1 MKQRSVIFS
10 TVIIA
15 LIFPLLIK
23 QLFSLINKF
32 GSELLPEKGQFLFAY
47 FTMEKSTY
55 LTFMSIEATV
65 LVAFTIY
72 WMQKRNEQL
81 KEKELK
87 EKAKKILFS
96 TLVAAL
102 KQVHRLSRLDL
113 FETQE
118 YRFVRIS
125 ERHFEA
131 ITDIDGLSDED
142 ILYLINL
149 LKELQYLVEEEK
161 EVAVFEIRQRINQLI
176 RYIMIPHYVQYR
188 HIVAEPKDVF
198 EMMNEQLL
206 MILRKFD
213 YAQESESK
221 SIYSSNEGQVIIK
234 CDENHQFTVYDKSA
248 KKVSDAR
255 IDNKGICTGWAKL
268 YDEGKLLY
276 EGEWKDYH
284 KHGQGKEYIDDYGEY
299 YYTSKDGI
307 WKYGELW
314 EGRIYDVL
322 VSSDGGLIDE
332 SLIQIDKLFLDE
344 RATRIKDFAKYG
356 LTNFAVKEG
365 IMELDTTEPIRE
377 VKASYEDKYG
387 EVEWY
392 TDYSLDD
399 YDEELPEITVVFNN
413 IENLLFTSDIDVQL
427 LPLPTEVSPDEI
439 PSNLQKYIKD
449 GEIERYNAQLP
460 EAIAQVE
467 AFNQD
472 VTRFEYAQAYGVELD
487 LTVMNQGIRKA
498 NDILIDLTFPV
509 GLIIIEGEKETLDY
523 PDIPELVENP
533 LDKAHKR
540 MLGMD
545 KSLALMGRMGLF
557 SSTTIKFNPDLLTSI
572 GQPNRNYWT
581 DLNEDELSIHC
592 AELLHTTQRTFNG
605 KYLLV
610 PMQAGVFEVQ
620 GSAICEEYS
629 SRKEFILE
637 IVISDEG
644 MDVTEQEL
652 NSEGEI

>member
-1 MKQRSVIFS
+1 MKQRVVIFF
-10 TVIIA
+10 TVFMA
-15 LIFPLLIK
+15 LIFPLLTK
-23 QLFSLINKF
+23 QLLLLINKF
-32 GSELLPEKGQFLFAY
+32 GSTLLPEKGQHLFAY
-47 FTMEKSTY
+47 FTMDKSTY

-113 FETQE
+113 YEIQE
-118 YRFVRIS
+118 YRFIRIS
-125 ERHFEA
+125 ERHFES
-131 ITDIDGLSDED
+131 ITEIDGLSDEE
-142 ILYLINL
+142 ILYLNNL

-161 EVAVFEIRQRINQLI
+161 EVAVYEIRQQINRLI
-176 RYIMIPHYVQYR
+176 HYIMIPHYVQYR
-188 HIVAEPKDVF
+188 HIVAEPKDAF
-198 EMMNEQLL
+198 EMMDEQLL
-206 MILRKFD
+206 KILRKFN

-234 CDENHQFTVYDKSA
+234 CDANHQCVVYDKLA
-248 KKVSDAR
+248 EKISDAK
-255 IDNKGICTGWAKL
+255 IDNKGIYMGWAKQ
-268 YDEGKLLY
+268 YDEEKLLY
-276 EGEWKDYH
+276 EGEWKDYK
-284 KHGQGKEYIDDYGEY
+284 KHGQGKEYIDDSGEY

-307 WKYGELW
+307 WKNGELW
-314 EGRIYDVL
+314 DGKIYDVL
-322 VSSDGGLIDE
+322 VSSDGELIDE
-332 SLIQIDKLFLDE
+332 SIIQIDKRFLDE
-344 RATRIKDFAKYG
+344 RATRIKDFSQYG
-356 LTNFAVKEG
+356 LTNFVVKAG

-392 TDYSLDD
+392 THYSLDD
-399 YDEELPEITVVFNN
+399 NAEELPDITVVFNN
-413 IENLLFTSDIDVQL
+413 MENLLFTPDIDVQL
-427 LPLPTEVSPDEI
+427 LPLPTEVHPDEI
-439 PSNLQKYIKD
+439 PSNLRKYIED
-449 GEIERYNAQLP
+449 GEIERYNVQLP

-487 LTVMNQGIRKA
+487 LLVMNQGMCKA
-498 NDILIDLTFPV
+498 NDIQIDLTFPE
-509 GLIIIEGEKETLDY
+509 GLIVLEGEKESLDY
-523 PDIPELVENP
+523 PDIPDVVEGP
-533 LDKAHKR
+533 LEKAQKR
-540 MLGMD
+540 MWGMD
-545 KSLALMGRMGLF
+545 KSLAAMGVMGFL
-557 SSTTIKFNPDLLTSI
+557 SSKPLKFNAGLLSSM
-572 GQPNRNYWT
+572 GPANRNYWT

-610 PMQAGVFEVQ
+610 PTREGIFEVQ

-629 SRKEFILE
+629 SRKEFALK
-637 IVISDEG
+637 IVVNG
-644 MDVTEQEL
+644 GGLDVTEKEL
-652 NSEGEI
+652 NGEG